1 MVGNYYPLTY
11 GGTDTS
17 KYLAMQFDEDATE
30 GMALIYKRENVSE
43 DNYTLKLNGLDP
55 EKTYVLYDYD
65 NPEATFEMTGKDLME
80 NGKELTI
87 PEAPKAVII
96 IYKAK

>member
-1 MVGNYYPLTY
+1 
-11 GGTDTS
+11 
-17 KYLAMQFDEDATE
+17 MQFDENAEE

-43 DNYTLKLNGLDP
+43 NKYTLKLNGLDP

-65 NPEATFEMTGKDLME
+65 DPENTFAMTGKDLME
-80 NGKELTI
+80 KGKELEI
-87 PEAPKAVII
+87 KEAPKAVII